1 MRATDWPP
9 KMHKLRF
16 ALLSVAFI
24 ALAMGV
30 YALQAGSAL
39 LQWLT
44 GRTRRTFRIA
54 LLGPR
59 RRTFRV
65 TLHRPR
71 AKEAPGVPGLELDEK
86 RLKLKRKRPV
96 VVPASPLHV

>member
-24 ALAMGV
+24 AMAAVV
-30 YALQAGSAL
+30 YALQAGAAL
-39 LQWLT
+39 YQWLT
-44 GRTRRTFRIA
+44 GRTRRTFRIT

-59 RRTFRV
+59 RRTFRIA
-65 TLHRPR
+65 LLGPR
-71 AKEAPGVPGLELDEK
+71 AKRSA
-86 RLKLKRKRPV
+86 RK
-96 VVPASPLHV
+96 